1 MATNPSG
8 ATLNVALTNYAKT
21 IVQDYAAILADADFI
36 APRVVTGASSGT
48 FAKFDNK
55 QAFLSY
61 DTERAIGGGRTKI
74 KFAGE
79 TGTFNVKPH
88 GLEVDLDVHELTLY
102 GGDETLI
109 QQAKTRTLLSTWSL
123 SRFKRV
129 FDFAV
134 TSGNFTAAADADAG
148 KWSNANIDPIKKID
162 GIIQQVYESTGLML
176 NRGACD
182 FGSWIKLRNN
192 PEVIKRQP
200 GSANIGV
207 TWQQIQ
213 GMLAAPVDFRV
224 FNAIRGTTG
233 FGSSTTTKSPVASGT
248 LLMWFAQ
255 PAPTQYDPSAIK
267 TFSTFAGGWDSVRE
281 YQKPDQTGTTYF
293 LDANEDLVSVSPELL
308 VKVSIT

>member
-1 MATNPSG
+1 MATNPQG
-8 ATLNVALTNYAKT
+8 AAINVGLTNYAKT
-21 IVQDYAAILADADFI
+21 IVQDYATILADADFL
-36 APRVVTGASSGT
+36 APRVVTGASGGT
-48 FAKFDNK
+48 FAKFDSK

-61 DTERAIGGGRTKI
+61 DTERAVGGARTKI

-79 TGTFNVKPH
+79 TGSFAVKPH
-88 GLEVDLDVHELTLY
+88 GLEVDLDFHELTQY

-109 QQAKTRTLLSTWSL
+109 QQAKTRTLLSNWAL

-134 TSGNFTAAADADAG
+134 TSGNFTAASDGDAG
-148 KWSNANIDPIKKID
+148 KWTNANIDPIAKID
-162 GIIQQVYESTGLML
+162 GIIKQVYESTGLML

-182 FGSWIKLRNN
+182 FGSWIKLRHN
-192 PEVIKRQP
+192 PTVIARQP
-200 GSANIGV
+200 GAQNIGV
-207 TWQQIQ
+207 TWQQVQ
-213 GMLAAPVDFRV
+213 NMLAAPVDFRV

-233 FGSSTTTKSPVASGT
+233 FGSATTTKSAVASGT

-255 PAPTQYDPSAIK
+255 PAPTQYDPSALK